1 MQPAAKDKR
10 PLWLLAGGRSRLG
23 RAVAELL
30 APDHDLVLT
39 SSRPWAGESW
49 VEGLN
54 AGVTT
59 CVWDAESPDLHTR
72 MATDLGAL
80 HLDGVVIFAGDFAPQ
95 PFGTWTAAGLERT
108 WRINEAFPLLVAQA
122 AAPRMRDGACLQ
134 FILDAAIHKPFLKRL
149 PYTAAKA
156 GLAALVPGLARELA
170 PRLRVV
176 GHALGT
182 AMAGDHDDV
191 AALKAANLLNR
202 LGTPGDLTRAL
213 RYAADSPY
221 LTGTVLTLDGGWSAK

>member
-1 MQPAAKDKR
+1 MQLAAKDKR

-39 SSRPWAGESW
+39 SSRTWEGEAW
-49 VEGLN
+49 IEDLKT
-54 AGVTT
+54 GVTT
-59 CVWDAESPDLHTR
+59 CVWNAEALDLQSR
-72 MATDLGAL
+72 MAADLGAL

-95 PFGTWTAAGLERT
+95 PFGTWTAEDLERT

-122 AAPRMRDGACLQ
+122 AAPRMNEGACLQ

-170 PRLRVV
+170 PGLRVV

-182 AMAGDHDDV
+182 AMPGDQDDV
-191 AALKAANLLNR
+191 EALKAANLLNR
-202 LGTPGDLTRAL
+202 LGTPEDLTRAL

-221 LTGTVLTLDGGWSAK
+221 LTGTVLTLDGGWSVK